1 MNAVGESPAARV
13 SAIPQPGRPSAPRD
27 LTAVEAGQTQI
38 DLNWAAPSN
47 SGNSTIDGYRI
58 EKSDNAGSDRTVLVA
73 NSAIQ
78 GTSHSD
84 TSGLSPGATRHYRVS
99 AINSAGIGAHSEV
112 DRATAASPDGPP
124 HPSLCCEFR
133 GSSHACRLCPCA
145 SWPRDGVLR
154 QPPYAPCLPAIPTNT
169 IDFLYCSLSAFF
181 SSVSRFQTRLGRPAR
196 SGCMEAH

>member
-124 HPSLCCEFR
+124 HPVFSLNVPGYGGGFI
-133 GSSHACRLCPCA
+133 
-145 SWPRDGVLR
+145 VLAWYIS
-154 QPPYAPCLPAIPTNT
+154 QSDTAPDNE
-169 IDFLYCSLSAFF
+169 AFWHRINGGDWIEVPSPGGLLF
-181 SSVSRFQTRLGRPAR
+181 GTYIHNLT
-196 SGCMEAH
+196 